1 MSCRGLD
8 SYIVGGI
15 SRDRDF
21 LLMLFSFAVSVT
33 NYAFPYMTGRKS
45 LNLCHPFYLCPNISS
60 DKSETL
66 RVPVF

>member
-1 MSCRGLD
+1 
-8 SYIVGGI
+8 
-15 SRDRDF
+15 
-21 LLMLFSFAVSVT
+21 MLFSFAVSVT